1 MNTIKLIKTEN
12 PQQLQQIE
20 ELYTQAF
27 PACEQKEFALICEK
41 QQQGCADIL
50 YIESSGCFCGLAITM
65 KQGDL
70 VLLDYFAI
78 ARECRGKG
86 LGSEALAQLFSYYA
100 GARFFLEIESTHVAA
115 ANMSQRLSR
124 KSFYLN
130 NQMTEIGIEVFI
142 YETEMELLGHD
153 CTLSFAEYKALYDH
167 TYGNMRPVTLLSDH

>member
-1 MNTIKLIKTEN
+1 MKLIKTTD

-20 ELYTQAF
+20 QLYTQAF
-27 PACEQKEFALICEK
+27 PACERKEFALICEK

-50 YIESSGCFCGLAITM
+50 YIEASGSFGGLAITI
-65 KQGDL
+65 KQSDL

-78 ARECRGKG
+78 SEDKRGRG
-86 LGSEALAQLFSYYA
+86 LGSNALRQLFAYYA